1 MIPTPRFENPFSTQ
15 SIPKLSEINK
25 SMFPYHPPLSTFDT
39 HMSSSYGVG
48 ENYLK
53 NLQLETQPDVTNS
66 LASSLNNYQKLNANQ
81 GPMLSSY
88 DPKKQGFSISEDAK

>member
-1 MIPTPRFENPFSTQ
+1 
-15 SIPKLSEINK
+15 
-25 SMFPYHPPLSTFDT
+25 MFPYHPPLSTFDT

-53 NLQLETQPDVTNS
+53 NVQLETQPDVTNS